1 MSKIF
6 LPNAN
11 KITEN
16 DFLDLLLHMVEQKA
30 SDTYLLSGDFV
41 LMDISGRKE
50 IVSNVKLTT
59 GCVEKISK
67 KIAGDD
73 AITRINSG
81 EFIDTEYDFKR
92 EGKRYRFRVNLS
104 PSFTNGNTGI
114 QITIREV
121 PVNIPTLE
129 QLKMSKEDSI
139 YKNFFPPQG
148 LVLVTGPTGSGK
160 STLMACCIATKVQE
174 EDCHRIFNC
183 YEAPIE
189 FVYDDIEKPSSR
201 IYQMKVASIK
211 DFSRCIS
218 NSLRRK
224 PEVIVVGES
233 RDRETI
239 SASVEAAQ
247 TGHLVIST
255 SHTTGVAATLRRM
268 IIVFPSNERDGMQAD
283 ILEQLHMIVSQ
294 RLLKTIDGKRVA
306 VKEKLVFTKKMK
318 DALLKIPPLKIN
330 IAIRK
335 ILEKHNEGLLV
346 EAKKFLDEEII
357 SEHEYNELAMNLK
370 NDEEDFGEL
379 V

>member
-1 MSKIF
+1 MSEIF
-6 LPNAN
+6 LPDAN
-11 KITEN
+11 KITED
-16 DFLDLLLHMVEQKA
+16 DFYDMLLHMVEHKA
-30 SDTYLLSGDFV
+30 SDTYLLSGDFII
-41 LMDISGRKE
+41 MDISGRKKQ
-50 IVSNVKLTT
+50 VSNVKLTF
-59 GCVEKISK
+59 GAVEKIAK
-67 KIAGDD
+67 RIAGDD
-73 AITRINSG
+73 AITRLNSG
-81 EFIDTEYDFKR
+81 DFIDTEFDFKR
-92 EGKRYRFRVNLS
+92 DGNRYRFRVNLS
-104 PSFTNGNTGI
+104 PSFTNGNSGI

-121 PVNIPTLE
+121 PVNIPSLE
-129 QLKMSKEDSI
+129 QLGMSKEDSI
-139 YKNFFPPQG
+139 YTNFFPPQG

-160 STLMACCIATKVQE
+160 STLMACCISTKVQE

-189 FVYDDIEKPSSR
+189 FVYDDINKPSAR
-201 IYQMKVASIK
+201 IYQMKVAEIK

-239 SASVEAAQ
+239 AASVEAAQ

-294 RLLKTIDGKRVA
+294 RLLKTVDGKRVA

-330 IAIRK
+330 VAIRK
-335 ILEKHNEGLLV
+335 ILEKHNEGLLI
-346 EAKKFLDEEII
+346 EAKKFLDKGII
-357 SEHEYNELAMNLK
+357 SETEYKQLEMNLK
-370 NDEEDFGEL
+370 SDEDELGEL
-379 V
+379 L